1 LSELQFHHIALEVPH
16 IAEAVEWYKNTL
28 PNVQVL
34 YQDETWA
41 FIEVGGVKIAFVL
54 PSQHPS
60 HIAWRVGD
68 AELERLAKQ
77 FGATIKTHRDRSRS
91 FYLKAPGGFHIEII
105 SLDESSLK

>member
-1 LSELQFHHIALEVPH
+1 MSDLHFHHIAIEVPH

-28 PNVQVL
+28 PNVRVL
-34 YQDETWA
+34 YQDATWA

-68 AELERLAKQ
+68 ETLEQLAQ
-77 FGATIKTHRDRSRS
+77 RFGATIKTHRDGSRS
-91 FYLKAPGGFHIEII
+91 FYLKAPGSFHIEII
-105 SLDESSLK
+105 SMDESSLK

>member
-1 LSELQFHHIALEVPH
+1 MSDLHFHHIAVEVPH

-28 PNVQVL
+28 PNVRVL
-34 YQDETWA
+34 YQDATWA

-60 HIAWRVGD
+60 HIAWCVGD
-68 AELERLAKQ
+68 ETLEQLAQ
-77 FGATIKTHRDRSRS
+77 RFGATIKTHRDGSRS

-105 SLDESSLK
+105 SMDESSLK